1 VVQVPWLVSY
11 VETLLVQTWYPMTV
25 ATNSFHH
32 KLKEIH
38 WLELL
43 LHQYTVGWHHTP
55 LSFKFS
61 FLVYHSYRG

>member
-1 VVQVPWLVSY
+1 VQVPWLVSY

-38 WLELL
+38 GLELL
-43 LHQYTVGWHHTP
+43 HQCTST
-55 LSFKFS
+55 
-61 FLVYHSYRG
+61 FLLVTSTTGGSEV

>member
-1 VVQVPWLVSY
+1 MHPFTAFRWIQTRNRALCQNKNRPGPLVDKLVVQVPWLVSY

-38 WLELL
+38 
-43 LHQYTVGWHHTP
+43 
-55 LSFKFS
+55 
-61 FLVYHSYRG
+61 

>member
-1 VVQVPWLVSY
+1 VQVPWLVSY

-43 LHQYTVGWHHTP
+43 LHQYTVGITL
-55 LSFKFS
+55 LSPFKFS

>member
-1 VVQVPWLVSY
+1 MWVQVPWLVSY

-38 WLELL
+38 RLELL
-43 LHQYTVGWHHTP
+43 LQQ
-55 LSFKFS
+55 
-61 FLVYHSYRG
+61 